1 MSLSVIASFGILGL
15 LVFGGL
21 WLLVRRQRRE
31 AKEEGAAEARRET
44 KEEGAAE
51 ARRETLE
58 IDSHIIERQRDAT
71 ANRPDPH
78 RPDDVLDR
86 L

>member
-1 MSLSVIASFGILGL
+1 MSLSFIGSFGILGL

-31 AKEEGAAEARRET
+31 AKEEGAAEARRD
-44 KEEGAAE
+44 
-51 ARRETLE
+51 TLE
-58 IDSHIIERQRDAT
+58 VDSHIIERQRDAT

-78 RPDDVLDR
+78 RPDDVLGR

>member
-1 MSLSVIASFGILGL
+1 MSLSVIGSFGILGL

-21 WLLVRRQRRE
+21 WLLVRRQRQE
-31 AKEEGAAEARRET
+31 AREEGAAEARRD
-44 KEEGAAE
+44 
-51 ARRETLE
+51 TLE
-58 IDSHIIERQRDAT
+58 VDSHIIERQRDAT

-78 RPDDVLDR
+78 RPDDVLGR

>member
-1 MSLSVIASFGILGL
+1 MSLSVIGSFGILGL
-15 LVFGGL
+15 LVFSGL

-31 AKEEGAAEARRET
+31 AKEEGAAEARHD
-44 KEEGAAE
+44 
-51 ARRETLE
+51 TLE
-58 IDSHIIERQRDAT
+58 ADSHIIERQRDAT

-78 RPDDVLDR
+78 HPDDVLSR

>member
-44 KEEGAAE
+44 F
-51 ARRETLE
+51 E